1 MQITLNPEQE
11 AFIQHQLAKGRY
23 QSVEDLFSQALIL
36 LQQQQEYEQWLGET
50 RQKVEAGIAALD
62 QGEGLDGDV
71 VVAQLRDRLHQR
83 NNR

>member
-11 AFIQHQLAKGRY
+11 AFIQTQLANGRY

-62 QGEGLDGDV
+62 RGEGLDGDV
-71 VVAQLRDRLHQR
+71 VIAQLRDRLHQR
-83 NNR
+83 NDR